1 MAVGDLSRKAR
12 EKERGLA
19 ILDVREAARLT
30 QHQLADLLSVSA
42 QTVSNMERGY
52 SGNSDLRRLEMVAD
66 VCKGKGWLP
75 DDFDAILEYLQGSRK
90 KMPVVMHRRQL
101 GPGGTG
107 GGATNDVPGNVQKK
121 LSQRFDEALS
131 VPNRLVA

>member
-30 QHQLADLLSVSA
+30 QNQLAELLDVSS

-52 SGNSDLRRLEMVAD
+52 SGNSDIRRLEMVAE
-66 VCKGKGWLP
+66 VCKAKGWLP

-90 KMPVVMHRRQL
+90 DLPVVMRRRHV

-107 GGATNDVPGNVQKK
+107 GGATVDSAETHLDTGGYLAPETELRTVVG
-121 LSQRFDEALS
+121 L
-131 VPNRLVA
+131 

>member
-30 QHQLADLLSVSA
+30 QHQLADLLKVSS
-42 QTVSNMERGY
+42 QTISNMERGY

-66 VCKGKGWLP
+66 VCRGKGWLP

-90 KMPVVMHRRQL
+90 KLPVVMQRRHI

-107 GGATNDVPGNVQKK
+107 GGASDDSVSSARTNQDMGGHLTSDL
-121 LSQRFDEALS
+121 LSR
-131 VPNRLVA
+131 VAS